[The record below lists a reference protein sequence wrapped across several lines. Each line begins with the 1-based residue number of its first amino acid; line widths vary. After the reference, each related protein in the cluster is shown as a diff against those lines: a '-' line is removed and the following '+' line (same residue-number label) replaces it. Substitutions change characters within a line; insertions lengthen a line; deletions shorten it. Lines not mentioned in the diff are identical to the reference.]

1 MSHATPD
8 PARLMAVIRTQTDIA
23 KLGLDLGAVMA
34 LVAERSQ
41 ELTQAD
47 GAVIE
52 LAEGDDMVYRASA
65 GIAKAQLGLRL
76 NRSGSL
82 SGLCVAQGHP
92 LRCDDS
98 EADDRVDRDACRRV
112 GLRSMIVT
120 PLKHADTVIGVLKVL
135 SKHPARFSEAD
146 LQIIGMLSDQIAA
159 AMYHATKYG
168 KSELFY
174 QATHDPLT
182 GLANRALF
190 YDRLRHQLS
199 QAQRAAQPFALL
211 NIDMDGLKAI
221 NDGHGHRAG
230 DAAIRELASRLREA
244 SRESDTVARV
254 GGDEFA
260 VLLEAGSDRRN
271 AETYSHRVRERFQSP
286 FEFEQT
292 PLAIGASI
300 GVALFPEDGKEVE
313 HLVER
318 ADQAMYVDKRSRKGS
333 AGRAH

>member
-1 MSHATPD
+1 
-8 PARLMAVIRTQTDIA
+8 MAVIRTQTEIS

-41 ELTQAD
+41 ELTRAD

-52 LAEGDDMVYRASA
+52 LAEGGDMVYRASA
-65 GIAKAQLGLRL
+65 GIAGSQLGLRL
-76 NRSGSL
+76 KRSGSL
-82 SGLCVAQGHP
+82 SGLCVEKGHP

-98 EADDRVDRDACRRV
+98 ESDDRVDRDACRRV

-120 PLKHADTVIGVLKVL
+120 PLKHADTVIGVLKVM
-135 SKHPARFSEAD
+135 SRDPATFSEAD
-146 LQIIGMLSDQIAA
+146 LQIIGMLSDQVAA

-168 KSELFY
+168 ESELFH

-199 QAQRAAQPFALL
+199 QAQRAARSFALL

-221 NDGHGHRAG
+221 NDRHGHRAG
-230 DAAIRELASRLREA
+230 DAAIKEMASRLKQ
-244 SRESDTVARV
+244 STRESHTVARL

-260 VLLEAGSDRRN
+260 VLLEASSDRQNVESYAQRL
-271 AETYSHRVRERFQSP
+271 RERCREP
-286 FEFEQT
+286 FEFERT
-292 PLAIGASI
+292 PMAIGASI
-300 GVALFPEDGKEVE
+300 GFALFPENGTDVEKLVE
-313 HLVER
+313 H
-318 ADQAMYVDKRSRKGS
+318 ADQAMYVDKRARKGT